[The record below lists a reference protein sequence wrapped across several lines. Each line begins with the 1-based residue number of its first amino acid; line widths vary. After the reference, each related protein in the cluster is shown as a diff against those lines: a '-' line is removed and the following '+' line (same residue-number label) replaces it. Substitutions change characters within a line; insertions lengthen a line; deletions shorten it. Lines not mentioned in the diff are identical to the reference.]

1 MTSDEGGR
9 TGAEDGRTGVRTAP
23 DPAPDDE
30 RSALPERSRKSKVVA
45 GVCGGVARHYD
56 VDPVI
61 LRVPLA
67 VLSVIGGLGL
77 LLYGFAWLL
86 LPLEGEDE
94 NEARRLLSGRVEGT
108 GLAAVLLTLAG
119 SGLMLASLG
128 GDQSGVSFS
137 LLVLLAL
144 AAGLYWS
151 QRRRQEGAADAEAGP
166 EPVSQVPP
174 EAQAPPVP
182 HAPSWWREPLTKDPQ
197 AAGTGYLWGPA
208 DAVPQKPA
216 DGAPAPPVAPGGGHG
231 RPGQGAWPAR
241 PVPTAPERRGRR
253 LGWAVV
259 PAAFVAGWIG
269 VVATWDGGSLS
280 TTLVTGLSCALA
292 VLALGLVVSAFAGRT
307 GGGTVLVAVMT
318 AGLLA
323 GAAAL
328 PEDLSPSWSRTRW
341 EPAAVAD
348 VRPSYDLGS
357 GEGVLDLTGIDLAED
372 ETVRSALTADVGE
385 VRIVVPENARLVLD
399 LDISLGGYRV
409 PGTTPYGDGLEGGG
423 VSVDETVTLLPRG
436 DAEPRG
442 TIRLSVELLMGETV
456 VERAIVERAADQEA
470 GREAGQETAGQAE
483 EGQQ

>member
-1 MTSDEGGR
+1 MVGMVSDEGDR
-9 TGAEDGRTGVRTAP
+9 TGAEEGGAGTRAAQDA
-23 DPAPDDE
+23 APDDE
-30 RSALPERSRKSKVVA
+30 RSALPERSRRNKVVA
-45 GVCGGVARHYD
+45 GVCGGFARHYD

-119 SGLMLASLG
+119 SGLMLASLS
-128 GDQSGVSFS
+128 GDQRGVSFS

-151 QRRRQEGAADAEAGP
+151 QRRRREAAADAEAGP

-182 HAPSWWREPLTKDPQ
+182 HAPSWWREPLTKDPR
-197 AAGTGYLWGPA
+197 APGTGYLWGPA
-208 DAVPQKPA
+208 DAVPQEPA
-216 DGAPAPPVAPGGGHG
+216 DGSPAPPVPPWGGQGFPGD
-231 RPGQGAWPAR
+231 GAWPAR
-241 PVPTAPERRGRR
+241 PAPTAPRRRGRR

-259 PAAFVAGWIG
+259 PAALVAGWIG
-269 VVATWDGGSLS
+269 VAATWDGGALS
-280 TTLVTGLSCALA
+280 TTLVTGLGCALA

-307 GGGTVLVAVMT
+307 GAGTVLVAVMT
-318 AGLLA
+318 AGLLT

-328 PEDLSPSWSRTRW
+328 PEDLSTSWSRTRW
-341 EPAAVAD
+341 EPAAAAD
-348 VRPSYDLGS
+348 VRPHYDLGS
-357 GEGVLDLTGIDLAED
+357 GEGVLDLSGIDLAEG
-372 ETVRSALTADVGE
+372 ETVRSALTAEVGE

-409 PGTTPYGDGLEGGG
+409 PGTSPYGDGREGGG
-423 VSVDETVTLLPRG
+423 VSVDETVTLRPRG

-442 TIRLSVELLMGETV
+442 TIRLSVKLLMGETV
-456 VERAIVERAADQEA
+456 VERAIVEPAAEQEA
-470 GREAGQETAGQAE
+470 GREAVGRD